1 MVTLLLL
8 GSMARALTGTLGT
21 AVHSHILFT
30 GLLWILQK
38 ADVQRVIKSASIYL
52 VHAPCWLHR

>member
-30 GLLWILQK
+30 GLLWILQVHMYS
-38 ADVQRVIKSASIYL
+38 AHTRVNT
-52 VHAPCWLHR
+52 RF

>member
-8 GSMARALTGTLGT
+8 GSMARAFTGTLGT

-30 GLLWILQK
+30 GLLWILQG
-38 ADVQRVIKSASIYL
+38 
-52 VHAPCWLHR
+52 